1 MQTEQRSSWH
11 GSVNLIILNSE
22 HFILSADGERIEKIL
37 FFYAPSRDAII
48 VNEKAPYIDGLVE
61 LMATYLDLTDLK
73 KKEVVEY
80 TKDEA
85 IREYFTILNRIVR
98 IRRKLYKP
106 TKHKN
111 GLKRAGGVKR
121 EMDRGQIFE
130 KLLHLAVERGI
141 TVRFCPFQASE
152 GRLRGNRLGIAQD
165 LNIDKINYNLAHE
178 IAHSFLHYDKGNM
191 IESPKREEYE
201 EQADRAANMIL
212 EIIKT
217 AFR

>member
-111 GLKRAGGVKR
+111 GLKRAGGGK
-121 EMDRGQIFE
+121 
-130 KLLHLAVERGI
+130 A
-141 TVRFCPFQASE
+141 
-152 GRLRGNRLGIAQD
+152 
-165 LNIDKINYNLAHE
+165 
-178 IAHSFLHYDKGNM
+178 
-191 IESPKREEYE
+191 
-201 EQADRAANMIL
+201 
-212 EIIKT
+212 
-217 AFR
+217 